1 MTEHVW
7 QEQNR
12 HLIEGDILRIK
23 VENKT
28 HPDYG
33 KYIYA
38 ICSGGGFGCNHEG
51 MGNAIFV
58 YRITTNLEELISTR
72 DQPVDRITDDGE
84 RWERYWR
91 VEYLVE

>member
-1 MTEHVW
+1 MTEHKW
-7 QEQNR
+7 QVQNR

-23 VENKT
+23 VENKN

-51 MGNAIFV
+51 IGNAIFV

-72 DQPVDRITDDGE
+72 SQVRTVGDESE